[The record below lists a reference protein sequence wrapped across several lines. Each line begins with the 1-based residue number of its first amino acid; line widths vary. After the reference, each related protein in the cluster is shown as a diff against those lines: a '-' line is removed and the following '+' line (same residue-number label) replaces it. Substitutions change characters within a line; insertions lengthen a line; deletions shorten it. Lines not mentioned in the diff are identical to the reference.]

1 MDTIIQAKILKGFR
15 DSLPE
20 TETRRSILIETI
32 SHVFRNYGFVPID
45 TPALEYS
52 EILLRKSEGETEKQV
67 FRFTDNGNRDVA
79 LRFDLTVPFARFIA
93 QHKNELSFPFKRYHI
108 AKVWRGEKPQ
118 AGRYREFIQCDF
130 DIVGADNATTDFE
143 ILNLMKESLHAI
155 GVTDIKIHINHRGVF
170 NAFLKKL
177 QLHTVSEDILR
188 IVDKLAKIGK
198 DEVISQLIALFNDEN
213 KAQEILEYIEGS
225 DTFEKTLALME
236 NLTAHSTEAQEGIL
250 RLKKVYALLQELEL
264 TQYFVLDTS
273 ITRGLDYYTGI
284 VYETFLTKL
293 PSIGSICSGGRY
305 DNLTGFYM
313 KEKISGIGA
322 SIGLDRL
329 LTALEELNMTVDEY
343 NFIDIEI
350 FYTNDNQITTYQKL
364 AKTLR
369 KSHIR
374 VEVFPDL
381 KKLPYQYTVAEK
393 KGIPF
398 GIIVEDNDALTLKNL
413 KTREMH
419 KDISVE
425 NIVAIVKNALDNS
438 KEE

>member
-329 LTALEELNMTVDEY
+329 LTALEELNMTIDEY

>member
-198 DEVISQLIALFNDEN
+198 DKVISQLIALFNDEH

-225 DTFEKTLALME
+225 DTFEKTLTLME

-329 LTALEELNMTVDEY
+329 LTALEELNMTIDEY

>member
-45 TPALEYS
+45 TPALEYA

-393 KGIPF
+393 KDIPF

>member
-198 DEVISQLIALFNDEN
+198 DEVISQLIALFNDEH

-305 DNLTGFYM
+305 DDLTGFYM

-329 LTALEELNMTVDEY
+329 LTALEELNMTVDAY

-381 KKLPYQYTVAEK
+381 KKLPYQYTVTEK

-398 GIIVEDNDALTLKNL
+398 GIIVEDNNVLTLKNL

>member
-329 LTALEELNMTVDEY
+329 LTALEELNMTIDEY

-398 GIIVEDNDALTLKNL
+398 GIIVEDNNVLTLKNL